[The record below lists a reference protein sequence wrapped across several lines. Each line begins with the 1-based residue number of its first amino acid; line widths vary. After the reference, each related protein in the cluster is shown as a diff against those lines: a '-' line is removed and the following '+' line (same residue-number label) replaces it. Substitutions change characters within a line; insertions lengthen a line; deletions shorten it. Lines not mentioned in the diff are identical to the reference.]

1 MYLLSIAITTLI
13 LNIVYALTTPSGSL
27 SLQLPSQ
34 NLTLSH
40 PNTTATTLSVDTWQ
54 PTPFKVWLQEPDAYM
69 IIQNVV
75 TRATHDS
82 DFDEEI
88 QHDIA
93 DLIHLK
99 FGKRSPQAYATKV
112 TTIQG
117 HVLFTMWGMIAPGV
131 TREEVIGILAQFWH
145 LTGED
150 GAATV
155 FAEYW
160 QKKVKVAEIGLSL
173 N

>member
-1 MYLLSIAITTLI
+1 MTI
-13 LNIVYALTTPSGSL
+13 LNVL
-27 SLQLPSQ
+27 
-34 NLTLSH
+34 
-40 PNTTATTLSVDTWQ
+40 
-54 PTPFKVWLQEPDAYM
+54 
-69 IIQNVV
+69 

-82 DFDEEI
+82 DFDQEI
-88 QHDIA
+88 QNDIA
-93 DLIHLK
+93 DLVRLK
-99 FGKRSPQAYATKV
+99 FGKRSPQAYVTKV
-112 TTIQG
+112 TAIQG
-117 HVLFTMWGMIAPGV
+117 HVLFTIWGMQAPGV
-131 TREEVIGILAQFWH
+131 TREEVVGILVQFWH